1 MELPSLSDCPCSA
14 LEGTQQKSKIKWT
27 MIFKVRFFMFFPEID
42 HICNSKIK
50 IRLKAK
56 IILGKNLKVPSHPLR
71 QSLLLELHSK
81 WRGFP
86 MWHLETYIRPNKYA

>member
-1 MELPSLSDCPCSA
+1 
-14 LEGTQQKSKIKWT
+14 
-27 MIFKVRFFMFFPEID
+27 MIFKVMYLILSFAKS
-42 HICNSKIK
+42 NSIATQKK
-50 IRLKAK
+50 KNRLKAEM
-56 IILGKNLKVPSHPLR
+56 IFGKNLKVPSHPLR